1 MKAWLNGMLAAAC
14 LLTAPAY
21 AYQCGFDQAITDLL
35 TDFIEANNI
44 PGAAVSIK
52 LPDHTVCNYAV
63 GYADVAAKKPMV
75 ADSLFSVGSIN
86 KSFTGVALLQLEQ
99 TKKLKLSDTLAA
111 VAQKKSPLSQLIKK
125 YPNLAAIKIQE
136 LLNHTSGLPEI
147 FTTKGYQTLFQ
158 KNPEDRADETKLLKL
173 GLQGPWGE
181 HGEFHYTNTDYILAG
196 MVIEDVTQKPL
207 AVTMNNLLSEANI
220 SGAYFPTNDKMLPPG
235 NMLNF
240 LAQGYLPENP
250 HWPSAFKQALNRY
263 PKMTSEFNPD
273 APVMYDVTK
282 VDLAQLSVGAAAS
295 GMLMSTPDMIKWYE
309 YLFLN
314 KNSLMPVEREKLLAP
329 LTANNNSS
337 YGLGIVTNYLADYDF
352 TVYTHSGSFFGY
364 NTSLIYIKNNDV
376 IMALAINAQR
386 DKLRLRQDLTTS
398 ILDYL
403 GGAGYFAEYAHK
415 NPDNNQPETLL
426 SSIAADIEHA

>member
-1 MKAWLNGMLAAAC
+1 MKAWLNGIFLACC

-35 TDFIEANNI
+35 TDFIDANNI
-44 PGAAVSIK
+44 PGVAVSIK

-99 TKKLKLSDTLAA
+99 NKKLKLSDTLAT
-111 VAQKKSPLSQLIKK
+111 VAQKKGQLSQLIKK
-125 YPNLAAIKIQE
+125 FPNLGSIKIQE
-136 LLNHTSGLPEI
+136 LLNHTSGVPEI

-158 KNPEDRADETKLLKL
+158 KDPEVRADETKLLKL
-173 GLQGPWGE
+173 GLLAPWGAR
-181 HGEFHYTNTDYILAG
+181 GEFHYTNTDYILAG
-196 MVIEDVTQKPL
+196 MVIENVTQKPL
-207 AVTMNNLLSEANI
+207 AVTVNNLLSEANI
-220 SGAYFPTNDKMLPPG
+220 TGAYFPTSDKVLPSG
-235 NMLNF
+235 NMLNV

-250 HWPSAFKQALNRY
+250 HWPNAFKQALRRY
-263 PKMTSEFNPD
+263 PRMTTEGNPE
-273 APVMYDVTK
+273 APLLYDVTK

-314 KNSLMPVEREKLLAP
+314 KNSLTSAEREKLLAP
-329 LTANNNSS
+329 LTANSNSS
-337 YGLGIVTNYLADYDF
+337 YGLGIVTNYLPDYDF

-386 DKLRLRQDLTTS
+386 DKLRLRQELTSS

-403 GGAGYFAEYAHK
+403 RGAGYFAEYAHK
-415 NPDNNQPETLL
+415 NPDNNQPDTLL
-426 SSIAADIEHA
+426 STIAADIEHA